1 MLPYSETDVKNAA
14 ELREWILKQIS
25 EKQEELERFQNIL
38 LLIDNLLKQESFK
51 PATYIK
57 NLPPT
62 RSNNI
67 KPSKLDSNEL
77 NHSSNENNSTHT
89 NNIRNNFKSS
99 KLNDKVQN
107 ELNSIDSD
115 FKELKRFKD
124 NLLLAKVKIMSEFIE
139 IYPNKELELKINTPP
154 FKSFFI
160 KRIIEGMISQDK
172 ELLNQNK
179 LAENQLMRYVLD
191 ESNGQIN
198 KITIYHYRNKNRLN
212 DLFNTCSWVFSRMI
226 EKTSNTTPKK

>member
-38 LLIDNLLKQESFK
+38 LIIDNLLKQESFK
-51 PATYIK
+51 PATYVK
-57 NLPPT
+57 NHQT
-62 RSNNI
+62 GSNNI

-77 NHSSNENNSTHT
+77 NHSSNEINSTHP
-89 NNIRNNFKSS
+89 NNIRSNFKSS
-99 KLNDKVQN
+99 KLNDKVQD
-107 ELNSIDSD
+107 ELNSIDSE

-179 LAENQLMRYVLD
+179 LAENQLMRYILD

-226 EKTSNTTPKK
+226 EKTSNSTQKK